1 MKNKIISGLL
11 ITLLSVGSTIANATI
26 LYGVSG
32 AGNGS
37 ASSLYTIDTV
47 TGAATLIGA
56 TGFDEVTSI
65 DFNSVTGILWGISNE
80 TKELI
85 TIDTTTGL
93 GTAVAT
99 MTWGRNS
106 PDMSFDSSGVL
117 YTWSEPSPDTLN
129 TVNLVTGATTEIGPN
144 SIGTSQLGLDINSS
158 DIVYVKNADGDI
170 YTIDKVTGAETFV
183 INIDSTGIFDNILA
197 FDPNDVLYTVD
208 RLGSGGGSTESNL
221 YTIDLLTGA
230 TTLIGATGVGTLS
243 ALAFAPTLANPVPE
257 PTTLVLLGLGL
268 AGLGFSKRRKN
279 K

>member
-1 MKNKIISGLL
+1 MKMKNKFIFGLL
-11 ITLLSVGSTIANATI
+11 ITLLSLGSTAVNASI

-32 AGNGS
+32 AGQS
-37 ASSLYTIDTV
+37 ASSLYTIDPT

-56 TGFDEVTSI
+56 TGFNEITSI

-99 MTWGRNS
+99 MSWDRNS

-117 YTWSEPSPDTLN
+117 YTWSEASPDNLN

-144 SIGTSQLGLDINSS
+144 PLSTFQLGLDINSS
-158 DIVYVKNADGDI
+158 DIVYIKDGGGDI
-170 YTIDKVTGAETFV
+170 YTIDKITGAATFV
-183 INIDSTGIFDNILA
+183 INIDSTAMFDNILA
-197 FDPNDVLYTVD
+197 FDANDVLYTVD
-208 RLGSGGGSTESNL
+208 RLGNGRTSPDSNL
-221 YTIDLLTGA
+221 YTIDLATGT
-230 TTLIGATGVGTLS
+230 TTLIGLTGVGTLS
-243 ALAFAPTLANPVPE
+243 ALAFAPANPVPE
-257 PTTLVLLGLGL
+257 PATLALLALGL
-268 AGLGFSKRRKN
+268 AGLGVRRLRNN